1 MKTMITTM
9 KNTYIIENKL
19 ELLVI
24 DNSIIERVGLDNEGY
39 WNINRICDF
48 LSFKFVH

>member
-39 WNINRICDF
+39 
-48 LSFKFVH
+48 